1 MISPIRSWQDKALA
15 WFDAWFT
22 SPECVWQTLFACIVI
37 CVVEVAFPSL
47 DPHYFYLLAILTL
60 YSAITQPALAQA
72 SAATTKQLQTII
84 ERQAGIIEMMHQELA
99 ETNEILDDVR
109 ELTMDTDEE

>member
-1 MISPIRSWQDKALA
+1 MISPVRSWQERALIS
-15 WFDAWFT
+15 FDNWFT
-22 SPECVWQTLFACIVI
+22 SPECVWQTLFACVI
-37 CVVEVAFPSL
+37 ICIVEVVWPSL

-60 YSAITQPALAQA
+60 YSAVTQPALAQA

-84 ERQAGIIEMMHQELA
+84 ERQAGIIEMMQQELA

-109 ELTMDTDEE
+109 ELTMDAEED